1 MQNEKCSC
9 VGFTEISYYFSY
21 AKIDFHQSPPIV
33 PFMETIV
40 PPPTVDMVNED
51 ISDQNQSSK
60 VKDDDEDKD
69 EEILGTYH

>member
-1 MQNEKCSC
+1 M
-9 VGFTEISYYFSY
+9 FWDIYFHSSY

-60 VKDDDEDKD
+60 VKDEEKDRD
-69 EEILGTYH
+69 EEILGKYRLF